1 MHTYNATIRWSRGSD
16 EFANQKYSRGHRW
29 EFDEG
34 VSVPASASPHSVRAP
49 WSVAAA
55 VDPEE
60 ALVAALSSCHMLF
73 FLSGASRD
81 GFIVERYDDEAVGE
95 MQKDATGRIAITKVT
110 IRPQVTFSGTAP
122 TAAQFAALHE
132 RAHDQCFIANS
143 IKSEVVIEPTM
154 L

>member
-1 MHTYNATIRWSRGSD
+1 MDTYNATIRWTRGSD
-16 EFANQKYSRGHRW
+16 AFANQKYSRGHRW

-49 WSVAAA
+49 WHVAAA

-60 ALVAALSSCHMLF
+60 ALVAALASCHMLF

-81 GFIVERYDDEAVGE
+81 GFIVERYEDPAVGE
-95 MQKDATGRIAITKVT
+95 MQKDAAGRVAVTKVT
-110 IRPQVTFSGTAP
+110 IRPQVTFSGTQP
-122 TAAQFAALHE
+122 TSAQFTALHA
-132 RAHDQCFIANS
+132 RAHEQCFIANS
-143 IKSEVVIEPTM
+143 IKSEVVIEPAM